1 MSVQRTIVS
10 VSLNR
15 ESKAELN
22 SLVIEEEKT
31 QSEIIREAVRQYK
44 LNKEWSRLR
53 RIGTRIAIK
62 MGIETDGDILKIL
75 NR

>member
-1 MSVQRTIVS
+1 MS

-15 ESKAELN
+15 ESKAELD
-22 SLVIEEEKT
+22 SLMIEEEKT

-44 LNKEWSRLR
+44 INKEWTRLR
-53 RIGTRIAIK
+53 RIGSRIAVK
-62 MGIETDGDILKIL
+62 MDIETDEDILKIL